1 MRHAYVALIAH
12 SSAPQIY
19 AQKQAGHQR
28 ASTTEEIYNY
38 VFRED
43 TRDRVGREMVKVLA
57 RAQRTLDGNGKTP
70 RRHRRGQ
77 DRARAAR
84 RAR

>member
-19 AQKQAGHQR
+19 AQKQAGHRR
-28 ASTTEEIYNY
+28 ARTTEELYNY
-38 VFRED
+38 SFRED

-70 RRHRRGQ
+70 RRHRRGLG
-77 DRARAAR
+77 RARAAR

>member
-43 TRDRVGREMVKVLA
+43 TRERVGREMVKVLT
-57 RAQRTLDGNGKTP
+57 RGKRKLDGNGKTP
-70 RRHRRGQ
+70 RRRRRGQ
-77 DRARAAR
+77 GPARAVPRAR
-84 RAR
+84 